1 VGRRP
6 GQGGV
11 STKSP
16 LPLWL
21 FVSYGGGHVK
31 ALLPV
36 AQRVRDL
43 GIARPLYLALTT
55 AATPVK
61 QAGMPSIG
69 FRDLLANDEARARR
83 KGEELALQLQVHAA
97 DRDESIAYLGLS
109 YTEMEDRLGEQ
120 AAAEQYARYGRQAFL
135 PLAVLD
141 RVIAGHQPSLV
152 IATNS
157 PRAEQAAI
165 QAARARG
172 VPSACLVDLF
182 GIWERELLARP
193 DYSDAVCV
201 LNGAVRDS
209 LIGAGRPAS
218 DVHVTGNPAF
228 DSVRDPA
235 MVAEGARLRREAG
248 WDGLHVCLYA
258 SSPEPNEIPGV
269 AGKGDPA
276 LPRRIESALIEAVQ
290 ANPALALWVRRHP
303 SEAPATEVAG
313 SGHPRVRVS
322 TTDMPLHASIHASD
336 EVIVT
341 VSTVGVEASLAGKQV
356 TQVRGSILDHLSPYL
371 AMGVAQR
378 EFAVDE
384 VAAAYAAS
392 APIRAKSTP
401 LQAPANAAT
410 ASAADRVVQVLQ
422 TLQERHSGR

>member
-1 VGRRP
+1 
-6 GQGGV
+6 V
-11 STKSP
+11 SLESS

-36 AQRVRDL
+36 AQRVREL

-55 AATPVK
+55 AAAAVK
-61 QAGMPSIG
+61 QAGIPSVG
-69 FRDLLANDEARARR
+69 FRDLLSADDERARR
-83 KGEELALQLQVHAA
+83 KGEELVQQLQVQAA
-97 DRDESIAYLGLS
+97 DREESIAYLGLS
-109 YTEMEDRLGEQ
+109 YTEMEDRLGVQ

-135 PLAVLD
+135 PIAVLD
-141 RVIAGHQPSLV
+141 RVIASYQPSLV

-165 QAARARG
+165 QAARVRG

-193 DYSDAVCV
+193 DYADAVCV
-201 LNGAVRDS
+201 LNEAVRES
-209 LIGAGRPAS
+209 LVAAGRPAS
-218 DVHVTGNPAF
+218 HLHVTGNPAF

-258 SSPEPNEIPGV
+258 SSPEPKEIPGV
-269 AGKGDPA
+269 SGKGDPE
-276 LPRRIESALIEAVQ
+276 LPRRIESALVEAAQ
-290 ANPALALWVRRHP
+290 ANPALALWLRRHP
-303 SEAPATEVAG
+303 SEAPATEVAQAA
-313 SGHPRVRVS
+313 HPRIRVS
-322 TTDMPLHASIHASD
+322 TTEMPLHASIHASD

-378 EFAVDE
+378 ELAVDE
-384 VAAAYAAS
+384 VAAAYGTAAS
-392 APIRAKSTP
+392 RPTSRQARATVGIAS
-401 LQAPANAAT
+401 
-410 ASAADRVVQVLQ
+410 ASAADRVVAVLRS
-422 TLQERHSGR
+422 LQEQNRGR

>member
-1 VGRRP
+1 
-6 GQGGV
+6 V
-11 STKSP
+11 STESS

-36 AQRVRDL
+36 AQRVREL

-55 AATPVK
+55 AAAAVK
-61 QAGMPSIG
+61 QAGIPSLG
-69 FRDLLANDEARARR
+69 FHELLAADDERARR
-83 KGEELALQLQVHAA
+83 KGEELVQQLKFQAA
-97 DRDESIAYLGLS
+97 DREESIAYLGLS
-109 YTEMEDRLGEQ
+109 YTEMEDRLGVH
-120 AAAEQYARYGRQAFL
+120 AAAERYARYGRQAFL

-141 RVIAGHQPSLV
+141 RVIARYQPSLV
-152 IATNS
+152 VATNS

-165 QAARARG
+165 QAARASG
-172 VPSACLVDLF
+172 VPSVCLVDLF

-193 DYSDAVCV
+193 DYADAVCV
-201 LNGAVRDS
+201 LNEAVRDS
-209 LIGAGRPAS
+209 LVAAGRPAS

-228 DSVRDPA
+228 DSVLDPA

-258 SSPEPNEIPGV
+258 SSPEPNEIPGI
-269 AGKGDPA
+269 AGKGDPV
-276 LPRRIESALIEAVQ
+276 LPRRIESTLIEAVH

-303 SEAPATEVAG
+303 SEAPATEVAQAA
-313 SGHPRVRVS
+313 HPRIRVS
-322 TTDMPLHASIHASD
+322 TPDISLHASIHASD

-356 TQVRGSILDHLSPYL
+356 TQVRGSILDHLSPYV

-378 EFAVDE
+378 ELAADQLTAAYE
-384 VAAAYAAS
+384 VAAPQPAPRQLPASVGAARES
-392 APIRAKSTP
+392 AV
-401 LQAPANAAT
+401 
-410 ASAADRVVQVLQ
+410 DRIVRVLQ
-422 TLQERHSGR
+422 SLQEQNRGR